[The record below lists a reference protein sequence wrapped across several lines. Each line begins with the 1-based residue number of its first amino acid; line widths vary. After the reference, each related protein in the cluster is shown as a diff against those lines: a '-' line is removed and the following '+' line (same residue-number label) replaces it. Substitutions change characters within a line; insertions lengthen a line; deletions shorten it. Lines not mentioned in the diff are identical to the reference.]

1 MMHGVQWI
9 KELMAMVERD
19 KAENSPKSLI
29 IHDRIKPFSVKSSP
43 TAAISACSALRNCSA
58 AAGPEFCLWNTP
70 KIWQSFWKKIRKH

>member
-29 IHDRIKPFSVKSSP
+29 IHDRIKPLLGEELTDS
-43 TAAISACSALRNCSA
+43 RNL
-58 AAGPEFCLWNTP
+58 GM
-70 KIWQSFWKKIRKH
+70 